1 VDHGKEIFIYGRIR
15 IQRGREFTANMRH
28 YQFAVKGNAVSVI
41 RKGAFSKRQL
51 SNIVDRIKYS
61 RNNTGSL

>member
-28 YQFAVKGNAVSVI
+28 YHGIIYVKHSDVVISLQTVSIKGNA
-41 RKGAFSKRQL
+41 GE
-51 SNIVDRIKYS
+51 
-61 RNNTGSL
+61 NNRFFP